1 MNKLLK
7 YEKLYIKITWLYIAL
22 SIGLFMFY
30 YNLGHSIDKE
40 NKYLLILFFSIVI
53 VLNTIKGAHLTEW
66 IVKSNVNYFFT
77 KILELAFIAFGGVY
91 LKIGEWTF
99 TFVALMIVAVTFVK
113 GRIGGF
119 AIIISWLCIRFIVQ
133 ASYSISNDESI
144 FKIIFEQ
151 QEIYSIIFKL
161 CIAIMIASLCGV
173 IFREM
178 SLKETENKKLYIEL
192 QERYEQLASAQEQ
205 VLSRNKQL
213 VDTNKA
219 LEDANV
225 MMEESNKRLTA
236 SIAEFYT
243 LQEIGRVIGS
253 IFDIQE
259 LLGHVNDIIIGVMGV
274 NNSIVLTYNED
285 KEKFKVNTTNIKEH
299 SDLIIINDNIN
310 CEVLF
315 DCLKEK
321 KPIMENFA
329 DSDTYPFIKNREVKS
344 LICVPLS
351 TKSRKFGMVIVEHK
365 YFNAFDENNLRLL
378 TVIGQQVGIGMENA
392 SLYQQM
398 HEMATID
405 GLTQVYNRLYF
416 QERLLKEF
424 SDARENNYKLS
435 LAIFDIDHFKKFNDT
450 YGHMFGDKVL
460 KNIAQLVKKS
470 IRSRDIIARF
480 GGEEFV
486 LLFPRTSL
494 EEAFEKVER
503 LRKKIAG
510 ITIKDDVVAA
520 SVTVSFGVS
529 CYPESSLTENEL
541 ISRADDALYDAKSAG
556 RNCAKVADYI

>member
-7 YEKLYIKITWLYIAL
+7 YEKLYIRITWIYIAL
-22 SIGLFMFY
+22 SIILLLFH
-30 YNLGHSIDKE
+30 YNLDHSADRA
-40 NKYLLILFFSIVI
+40 NKYLLILFFSVVI
-53 VLNTIKGAHLTEW
+53 VLNTIKGAYLTQW
-66 IVKSNVNYFFT
+66 VIKSNVNYFFT
-77 KILELAFIAFGGVY
+77 KVIELVFIAFGGVY
-91 LKIGEWTF
+91 LRTGEWTF
-99 TFVALMIVAVTFVK
+99 AFVALMVIAVTFVK
-113 GRIGGF
+113 GRKGGLVIITSWLLIF
-119 AIIISWLCIRFIVQ
+119 IIIQ
-133 ASYSISNDESI
+133 ASYNIGHNKNI
-144 FKIIFEQ
+144 FNTMFEQ
-151 QEIYSIIFKL
+151 QEIYWIVFKL
-161 CIAIMIASLCGV
+161 FIVIMIIVLCGV
-173 IFREM
+173 IFRDM
-178 SLKETENKKLYIEL
+178 SLKETENEKLYTEL
-192 QERYEQLASAQEQ
+192 HERYEQLAAVQEQ

-213 VDTNKA
+213 IDTNKA

-225 MMEESNKRLTA
+225 MMEESNKKLTA

-253 IFDIQE
+253 IFNIQD
-259 LLGHVNDIIIGVMGV
+259 LLGHVNDIILGVMGV
-274 NNSIVLTYNED
+274 NNSIVLTYDED
-285 KEKFKVNTTNIKEH
+285 KEKFKVNTSNIQEH
-299 SDLIIINDNIN
+299 SDLITINDNIN
-310 CEVLF
+310 CEVLLE
-315 DCLKEK
+315 CLKEK
-321 KPIMENFA
+321 KPILENFA
-329 DSDTYPFIKNREVKS
+329 DEDTYPFIKNREVKS

-398 HEMATID
+398 HEMATVD
-405 GLTQVYNRLYF
+405 GLTKVFNRLYF

-424 SDARENNYKLS
+424 SDARQNNYKLS

-450 YGHMFGDKVL
+450 YGHLFGDKVL

-470 IRSRDIIARF
+470 IRSTDIIARF

-529 CYPESSLTENEL
+529 CYPESALKENEL

-556 RNCAKVADYI
+556 RNCVKVSDYL

>member
-1 MNKLLK
+1 
-7 YEKLYIKITWLYIAL
+7 
-22 SIGLFMFY
+22 
-30 YNLGHSIDKE
+30 
-40 NKYLLILFFSIVI
+40 
-53 VLNTIKGAHLTEW
+53 
-66 IVKSNVNYFFT
+66 
-77 KILELAFIAFGGVY
+77 
-91 LKIGEWTF
+91 
-99 TFVALMIVAVTFVK
+99 
-113 GRIGGF
+113 
-119 AIIISWLCIRFIVQ
+119 
-133 ASYSISNDESI
+133 
-144 FKIIFEQ
+144 
-151 QEIYSIIFKL
+151 
-161 CIAIMIASLCGV
+161 
-173 IFREM
+173 
-178 SLKETENKKLYIEL
+178 
-192 QERYEQLASAQEQ
+192 
-205 VLSRNKQL
+205 
-213 VDTNKA
+213 
-219 LEDANV
+219 
-225 MMEESNKRLTA
+225 MEESNKRLTA